1 MEIMYIV
8 HAFIIILLEYAHKT
22 TNNEL
27 KEIEEFFQEITLVI
41 EWQWIS

>member
-8 HAFIIILLEYAHKT
+8 HALIIIFLEYAHKT

>member
-8 HAFIIILLEYAHKT
+8 HAFINILLEYASKT

-27 KEIEEFFQEITLVI
+27 KEIEEFFQEFTLVI
-41 EWQWIS
+41 E

>member
-1 MEIMYIV
+1 MYVV
-8 HAFIIILLEYAHKT
+8 HAIIIILLEYAHKT

-27 KEIEEFFQEITLVI
+27 KEIAEFFQEITLVI

>member
-1 MEIMYIV
+1 MYIV
-8 HAFIIILLEYAHKT
+8 HAFIIIFLEYAHKT

>member
-1 MEIMYIV
+1 MYIV

-27 KEIEEFFQEITLVI
+27 GNGAKIFQEITLVI